1 LAVLGSELRALNLS
15 ELYHLT
21 MLSTPKKNLFSNS
34 VGKMDIYMQ
43 QNEVIPQI
51 NSKWMNVL
59 NLRAKTIKKKKKNP

>member
-1 LAVLGSELRALNLS
+1 
-15 ELYHLT
+15 